1 MILDQTM
8 RLEAFMAGS
17 ASTSQPD
24 VIVDFIDW
32 TQDKTQT
39 IPSPFRTTLS
49 HATVITILASPNGI
63 SQVRDPQRVSIY
75 NKDTVTQT
83 ITVQSQDTS
92 ASAQRIEVK
101 QAVASGR
108 SLVWEKPIGW
118 YIV

>member
-1 MILDQTM
+1 MILDTTM

-32 TQDKTQT
+32 TPDKSFTNPQ
-39 IPSPFRTTLS
+39 PFRTTLS
-49 HATVITILASPNGI
+49 HATVTTILAAPI
-63 SQVRDPQRVSIY
+63 FSQSREPQRVSIY

-92 ASAQRIEVK
+92 ASAQRK
-101 QAVASGR
+101 TGGR
-108 SLVWEKPIGW
+108 RFALRRGVRQERCC
-118 YIV
+118 